1 MTEAAANGAAI
12 WVDGISYS
20 YGDLEAVKG
29 ISFEVAP
36 GQIMG
41 FLGPNGAGKSTTI
54 KMLTGQLKPKGGSIK
69 ILGMP
74 GGQDTPEIQQRIGVC
89 FEEKNMYLNMSAKE
103 NLEFFAKLY
112 NVADYDAMEDLR
124 RVDLAG
130 REKDRVKEF
139 SKGMRQR
146 LMMARALLN
155 TPDVLFLDEP
165 TDGLDPVSSRAIRR
179 IIQEEAARGA
189 AILLT
194 THDMHEADELS
205 DKVAFIN
212 EGEIVA
218 MDTPEN
224 LKLQYGSRT
233 VKVRTRADGGAREE
247 VVPLDESAG
256 AKLAE
261 LVADPNLMTVHTEE
275 ASLEAIFIQLTGR
288 GLG

>member
-1 MTEAAANGAAI
+1 
-12 WVDGISYS
+12 
-20 YGDLEAVKG
+20 
-29 ISFEVAP
+29 
-36 GQIMG
+36 
-41 FLGPNGAGKSTTI
+41 
-54 KMLTGQLKPKGGSIK
+54 MLTGHLKPKGGSIK